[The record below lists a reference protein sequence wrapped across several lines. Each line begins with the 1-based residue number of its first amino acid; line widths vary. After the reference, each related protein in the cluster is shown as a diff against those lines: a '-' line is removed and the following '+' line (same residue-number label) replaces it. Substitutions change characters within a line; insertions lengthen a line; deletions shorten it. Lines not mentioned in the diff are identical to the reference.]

1 MIDLRQHVRS
11 LLALLAVAMTSSVTL
26 AAPPQIPS
34 LPWQQRSD
42 WINVKT
48 DVAPRAVG
56 DGQADDTAAIQ
67 KAFSGVRD
75 GSVLYFP
82 PGTYRL
88 TQPISVKNPSG
99 ARWIGGLVIGHGR
112 DSKFVWD
119 GAAGGRM
126 FVLDGVAYSRFIGFD
141 LDGRGKAA
149 VGFHYEAVAGFQT
162 EVTHRHLAFRGFTD
176 AAVLEKHPG
185 NGQALAET
193 TFENC
198 LFEDCERG
206 VAFLQF
212 NDYDYT
218 FDGCEFRRCGVGLD
232 TVHGN
237 FYVRNCHFEASR
249 VVDIRDWSEHCSSI
263 RRTTSRGSQA
273 FVQRI
278 STVASL
284 TIQDCHVDGWK
295 NPEGAI
301 LLSRP
306 PVLLFDCVFADPPK
320 DAQEKDLAPV
330 RVHSEGQRI
339 LVSNNQVCSTSGLT
353 QGPQPLLLEIPA
365 GQRPGVVKGSG
376 RSFLRE
382 TVTVPKR
389 VFDARR
395 DFGAKGDGQA
405 DDTAA
410 IQKAIDAAAAAS
422 GDAIAYLP
430 SGNYVIKQTLKI
442 TGQRFFV
449 GGSGWG
455 TKLLWRGPADG
466 VMVEI
471 RDPRHVTLEELM
483 IGSHD
488 AGPSNNGIDI
498 QQFGSAQ
505 PSHITYDGVYAFGMY
520 QKEPLRKGV
529 RFTNLTQHDVV
540 VIPHIQG
547 NLRFTNCGR
556 ATVLAN
562 CSYEGS
568 VVVDGKDRARDGL
581 LGFQTR
587 LATVV
592 THGLYLRDSHSI
604 VMSDFYVE
612 QADNGYQFEGSAD
625 DPPGRATIT
634 GAKFHSFESP
644 DPAKNTLIDI
654 RNYRG
659 ELFIGPYQFY
669 QDPKKM
675 RMKQQGS
682 NPVEL
687 LLLASS
693 WYGAKPD
700 AQLGPSAKIT
710 YIGNEFYGTGSDGEP
725 STDRSAFLELPSE
738 ATLAKLRAALDDLR
752 RLGEADLRLNHP

>member
-1 MIDLRQHVRS
+1 MGPNFLASIRSATDDPVEWSRNGTQSAATACPRWLLPIRCGRVASAGRFTRQARQAVTGDLLPCHALQGSTTHDRPPATRS
-11 LLALLAVAMTSSVTL
+11 RAAGSARRRDVSSVTL

-48 DVAPRAVG
+48 DVEPRALG
-56 DGQADDTAAIQ
+56 DGKADDTAAIQ

-88 TQPISVKNPSG
+88 TQPISVRNPSG

-112 DSKFVWD
+112 NSKFVWD

-126 FVLDGVAYSRFIGFD
+126 FVLDGVAYSRFIGLE

-176 AAVLEKHPG
+176 AAVLEKHPAS
-185 NGQALAET
+185 GQALAET

-232 TVHGN
+232 NVHGN

-330 RVHSEGQRI
+330 RVHSEGQRL
-339 LVSNNQVCSTSGLT
+339 LVSNNEVCSTSGLT
-353 QGPQPLLLEIPA
+353 QGPKPLLLEIPA

-376 RSFLRE
+376 QSFLHE

-395 DFGAKGDGQA
+395 DFGAKGDGQS
-405 DDTAA
+405 DDTDA

-430 SGNYVIKQTLKI
+430 SGNYVIQQTLKI

-455 TKLLWRGPADG
+455 T
-466 VMVEI
+466 
-471 RDPRHVTLEELM
+471 
-483 IGSHD
+483 SC
-488 AGPSNNGIDI
+488 
-498 QQFGSAQ
+498 
-505 PSHITYDGVYAFGMY
+505 
-520 QKEPLRKGV
+520 
-529 RFTNLTQHDVV
+529 
-540 VIPHIQG
+540 
-547 NLRFTNCGR
+547 CG
-556 ATVLAN
+556 A
-562 CSYEGS
+562 
-568 VVVDGKDRARDGL
+568 ARP
-581 LGFQTR
+581 T
-587 LATVV
+587 A
-592 THGLYLRDSHSI
+592 
-604 VMSDFYVE
+604 
-612 QADNGYQFEGSAD
+612 
-625 DPPGRATIT
+625 
-634 GAKFHSFESP
+634 
-644 DPAKNTLIDI
+644 
-654 RNYRG
+654 
-659 ELFIGPYQFY
+659 
-669 QDPKKM
+669 
-675 RMKQQGS
+675 
-682 NPVEL
+682 
-687 LLLASS
+687 
-693 WYGAKPD
+693 
-700 AQLGPSAKIT
+700 
-710 YIGNEFYGTGSDGEP
+710 
-725 STDRSAFLELPSE
+725 
-738 ATLAKLRAALDDLR
+738 
-752 RLGEADLRLNHP
+752 